1 MTGEHDQAVP
11 EPSSESVP
19 TGGPVPRKK
28 GGRPPGV
35 RRGQKVE
42 VRVSG
47 AEKSALRESA
57 EEAGITV
64 SDYVRRRSL
73 GRPVTARADRETR
86 VLLRRIGV
94 NLNQLARAANTS
106 ETPPAEAP
114 LRAALDQLRRVLAG
128 LE

>member
-1 MTGEHDQAVP
+1 MTNDASTSPPP
-11 EPSSESVP
+11 EVVP
-19 TGGPVPRKK
+19 TTARKPRKK

-35 RRGQKVE
+35 RRGEKVE

-47 AEKSALRESA
+47 DEKADLRAAA

-64 SDYVRRRSL
+64 SEYVRRRSL

-106 ETPPAEAP
+106 GTPPPEAG
-114 LRAALDQLRRVLAG
+114 LTDALDHLRRVLAG

>member
-1 MTGEHDQAVP
+1 MTDGPASETTPPAVP
-11 EPSSESVP
+11 RA
-19 TGGPVPRKK
+19 RKK

-42 VRVSG
+42 VRVSQ
-47 AEKSALRESA
+47 AEKAELRGSA

-64 SDYVRRRSL
+64 SEYVRRRSL
-73 GRPVTARADRETR
+73 GRPVAARADRETR

-94 NLNQLARAANTS
+94 NLNQLARAANTPGTAVP
-106 ETPPAEAP
+106 ERP
-114 LRAALDQLRRVLAG
+114 LGDALDQLRRVLAG

>member
-1 MTGEHDQAVP
+1 MTDGASTSPPP
-11 EPSSESVP
+11 ETAP
-19 TGGPVPRKK
+19 TTARKPRKK

-35 RRGQKVE
+35 RRGEKVE

-47 AEKSALRESA
+47 AEKADLRA
-57 EEAGITV
+57 AATEAGITV
-64 SDYVRRRSL
+64 SEYVRRRSL

-94 NLNQLARAANTS
+94 NLNQLARTANTS
-106 ETPPAEAP
+106 GAAPPEAELADS
-114 LRAALDQLRRVLAG
+114 LDHLRRVLTG

>member
-1 MTGEHDQAVP
+1 MTDGPASETNTPTVP
-11 EPSSESVP
+11 RA
-19 TGGPVPRKK
+19 RKK

-47 AEKSALRESA
+47 AEKAELRESA
-57 EEAGITV
+57 EEAGVTV
-64 SDYVRRRSL
+64 SEYVRRRSL

-94 NLNQLARAANTS
+94 NLNQLARAANTPGTAVP
-106 ETPPAEAP
+106 ERP
-114 LRAALDQLRRVLAG
+114 LGDALDQLRRVLAG